1 MAENQIEFRQKE
13 IVRVTLIG
21 TVINAIL
28 IVLKFTAGIL
38 GNSAAMIADGVHSLS
53 DFLTDFVLL
62 IGQFLFLLSGHLLV
76 WGFFFRLLD
85 LL

>member
-38 GNSAAMIADGVHSLS
+38 GNSVAMIADGVH
-53 DFLTDFVLL
+53 
-62 IGQFLFLLSGHLLV
+62 
-76 WGFFFRLLD
+76 
-85 LL
+85 